1 MYTLFEYAKE
11 VRYVKIVCLDDEP
24 LILNRI
30 VKLCNSL
37 PMKPD
42 VESFG
47 DPLKALEWFD
57 NNTAEIALLDIEMPE
72 IDGLM
77 LAAKIKDR
85 SPGTSIIFT
94 TAYSK
99 YAVDAFDLKASGYIL
114 KPVIFERLDAE
125 ISYALKNKNYA
136 RGRYRVNI
144 ITFTDFRL
152 VVYGQTVSFHRTKSK
167 ELLAYLVDRQG
178 SSVKRAQMAQILF
191 GDVPYNRSIQKQ
203 LDVIIRSLMDT
214 LREYDVSDI
223 VEMKRGTMRLCP
235 EKVECDLYRFFEGDT
250 YSINLYQGE
259 YMNEFSWASFTEAY
273 LYRKKIDKM
282 KSDD

>member
-1 MYTLFEYAKE
+1 MYTLFRYANG
-11 VRYVKIVCLDDEP
+11 VRCVKIVCLDDEP

-30 VKLCNSL
+30 VKLCSSL
-37 PMKPD
+37 PMKPAI
-42 VESFG
+42 ESFN
-47 DPLKALEWFD
+47 DPWKALEWFD

-72 IDGLM
+72 MDGLI
-77 LAAKIKDR
+77 LSAKIKDR
-85 SPGTSIIFT
+85 SPGTAIIFT

-99 YAVDAFDLKASGYIL
+99 YAVDAFTLKASGYIL
-114 KPVIFERLDAE
+114 KPVTYERLE
-125 ISYALKNKNYA
+125 IEILYALENKRYA

-152 VVYGQTVSFHRTKSK
+152 VVYGQTVSFRRTKSR

-178 SSVKRAQMAQILF
+178 SDVKRAELARILF

-223 VEMKRGTMRLCP
+223 IEKKRGTMRICP
-235 EKVECDLYRFFEGDT
+235 EKVECDLYRFFEGDS
-250 YSINLYQGE
+250 YAINSYQGE
-259 YMNEFSWASFTEAY
+259 YMNEFAWASFTEAY
-273 LYRKKIDKM
+273 LYWKKKNEINL
-282 KSDD
+282 

>member
-1 MYTLFEYAKE
+1 M
-11 VRYVKIVCLDDEP
+11 
-24 LILNRI
+24 
-30 VKLCNSL
+30 
-37 PMKPD
+37 
-42 VESFG
+42 
-47 DPLKALEWFD
+47 
-57 NNTAEIALLDIEMPE
+57 
-72 IDGLM
+72 
-77 LAAKIKDR
+77 
-85 SPGTSIIFT
+85 
-94 TAYSK
+94 
-99 YAVDAFDLKASGYIL
+99 
-114 KPVIFERLDAE
+114 
-125 ISYALKNKNYA
+125 
-136 RGRYRVNI
+136 NI

-273 LYRKKIDKM
+273 LYRKKIDEM